1 MEKLTTD
8 NQPQVSP
15 IKTREAK
22 GVIGTLFNLFI
33 IVVFAMISF
42 VVVDVSF
49 DFDWKNGGYEI
60 LLLIVASYSVF
71 SSSYSTGKAKGS
83 LTKKYT
89 TAEAECADEVK
100 GLIAHKNIEHLS
112 EFCEETAVKELRI
125 RRSSTLGAICMT
137 YETWERDYSH
147 KTMRE
152 IKAMT

>member
-8 NQPQVSP
+8 NQPQVPS

-71 SSSYSTGKAKGS
+71 SSSYSTGKAKGP

-89 TAEAECADEVK
+89 TAEAEGADEGK
-100 GLIAHKNIEHLS
+100 GLIARKNNGHL
-112 EFCEETAVKELRI
+112 
-125 RRSSTLGAICMT
+125 
-137 YETWERDYSH
+137 
-147 KTMRE
+147 
-152 IKAMT
+152 